1 MLGDSSVEQRNT
13 DRAWQQPNPC
23 APSGYESS
31 SNQLG
36 LKSVVREARALFASY
51 GFVGILDMTLCV
63 LTAKLRFSKAR
74 IVRSPAYIRGKR
86 WILVGP
92 GFTTGRALRMEVFP
106 CDQSSR
112 IRIDIGHHVQLN
124 DNVHIAAVEGVHIGN
139 HVLIASKVFISDH
152 NHGKYS
158 GEGQQSPL
166 VPPAARVL
174 DSRPV
179 FIEDNVWIGE
189 FVSVLPGVRIGEGSV
204 IGTMSVV
211 THDIPPFSIAV
222 GSPARV
228 IKRFNFATSCWER
241 V

>member
-1 MLGDSSVEQRNT
+1 M
-13 DRAWQQPNPC
+13 
-23 APSGYESS
+23 
-31 SNQLG
+31 
-36 LKSVVREARALFASY
+36 
-51 GFVGILDMTLCV
+51 
-63 LTAKLRFSKAR
+63 
-74 IVRSPAYIRGKR
+74 
-86 WILVGP
+86 
-92 GFTTGRALRMEVFP
+92 
-106 CDQSSR
+106 
-112 IRIDIGHHVQLN
+112 
-124 DNVHIAAVEGVHIGN
+124 
-139 HVLIASKVFISDH
+139 
-152 NHGKYS
+152 
-158 GEGQQSPL
+158 
-166 VPPAARVL
+166 L